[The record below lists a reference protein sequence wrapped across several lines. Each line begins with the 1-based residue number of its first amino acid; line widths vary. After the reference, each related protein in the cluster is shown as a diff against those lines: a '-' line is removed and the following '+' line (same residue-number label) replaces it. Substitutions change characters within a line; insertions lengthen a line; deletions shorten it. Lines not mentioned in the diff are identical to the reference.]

1 MLMKYL
7 NGLLEMNKM
16 LTICKDKFSSEP
28 STVKF
33 NYEQKGIKSTG
44 FVILYKGKFYAYQNQ
59 CMHLSVELDWQD
71 NNFLDDERK
80 FIICAT
86 HGAIYNPTNGYCVSG
101 PCQGKK
107 LKKIAFEEQADKII
121 INS

>member
-1 MLMKYL
+1 VDYKKRI
-7 NGLLEMNKM
+7 NM
-16 LTICKDKFSSEP
+16 LTIYKNQFSSKS

-33 NYEQKGIKSTG
+33 NYELDGIKLSG
-44 FVILYKGKFYAYQNQ
+44 LVIFYQGNFYAYQNQ
-59 CMHLSVELDWQD
+59 CMHLSVELDWQEND
-71 NNFLDDERK
+71 FLDDEGR

-86 HGAIYNPTNGYCVSG
+86 HGAIYNPEDGYCLSG

-121 INS
+121 INNLGNN